1 MHFISEALDFGPR
14 FDLAAAT
21 SIGAGALKRSE
32 NQDNFLLIDAS
43 GQAALLANQLPER
56 LHVPDW
62 PAGHVRAAVLDGMG
76 GHGNGREAA
85 EAVVQG
91 LLAMPACTSHAMLAA
106 KLDQLHARLQLQF
119 NQAPAAR
126 QPGTTLTLL
135 EMPPDGDPLL
145 YHVGDSRLYEVSKNT
160 VTCLTVDHVPAT
172 VHAMAG
178 LLDESGWRARVHGQ
192 HHPQIA
198 QAFILGNVI
207 NDRLELQLALVAL
220 DAGNLPSFLA
230 HLGDR
235 RLLPLRPDAYYVLA
249 SDGFWSCARPDE
261 AIARWPA
268 LCRGKTAAQ
277 ASEAIL
283 GDFMHQPPAGLHSDN
298 LTALVLRLRA

>member
-1 MHFISEALDFGPR
+1 MHVISEALHFGPR
-14 FDLAAAT
+14 FELAAAT
-21 SIGAGALKRSE
+21 SVGAGALKRSE

-43 GQAALLANQLPER
+43 GQAAFLAGQAPARSQVNG
-56 LHVPDW
+56 W

-91 LLAMPACTSHAMLAA
+91 LLAVPACTSHAMLAA
-106 KLDQLHARLQLQF
+106 ELDQLHARLQQQF
-119 NQAPAAR
+119 NQTPAAR
-126 QPGTTLTLL
+126 SPGTTLTLL
-135 EMPPDGDPLL
+135 EIPPDGDPLL
-145 YHVGDSRLYEVSKNT
+145 YHVGDSRLYEVSENT

-198 QAFILGNVI
+198 QAFVLGNVI
-207 NDRLELQLALVAL
+207 NDRLELQLPLVAL
-220 DAGNLPSFLA
+220 DAGNLPPFLA

-235 RLLPLRPDAYYVLA
+235 RVLPLQREAVYVLA
-249 SDGFWSCARPDE
+249 SDGFWSCASPDE

-283 GDFMHQPPAGLHSDN
+283 ADFLRQPPAGLHSDN
-298 LTALVLRLRA
+298 LTAVVLRLKA